1 MFNVKET
8 IKLMMA
14 KKGYSLADICE
25 EYNKKTG
32 ADFKRETFFY
42 KFSKET
48 IKATE
53 MQVICDILGFEFWLV
68 NRDTQKK
75 AMVVPLME
83 TLKRLFDEKGLSQ
96 DAVRRL
102 FVEKTGKSIGQT
114 GFSSKVLK
122 ENVKVTELFVI
133 GEILGYDVV
142 VLNPA
147 TGLEFNENGDVSV
160 GLDL

>member
-1 MFNVKET
+1 
-8 IKLMMA
+8 
-14 KKGYSLADICE
+14 
-25 EYNKKTG
+25 
-32 ADFKRETFFY
+32 
-42 KFSKET
+42 
-48 IKATE
+48 
-53 MQVICDILGFEFWLV
+53 MQVICDILGFEFRMI
-68 NRDTQKK
+68 NRDTQQK

-114 GFSSKVLK
+114 GFSYKVLK
-122 ENVKVTELFVI
+122 ENVKVNELFI
-133 GEILGYDVV
+133 IADILGYDVV

-160 GLDL
+160 GLNW

>member
-1 MFNVKET
+1 
-8 IKLMMA
+8 
-14 KKGYSLADICE
+14 
-25 EYNKKTG
+25 
-32 ADFKRETFFY
+32 
-42 KFSKET
+42 
-48 IKATE
+48 

-68 NRDTQKK
+68 NRDTQQK

-147 TGLEFNENGDVSV
+147 TGLEFNENGDVRV